1 MLAKMYLHY
10 LIFLIP
16 GGLRGIAATPL
27 TIREEQGVSDWLASV
42 STFPQSKEE
51 LLTYFL
57 Y

>member
-1 MLAKMYLHY
+1 MLAKMYLQY